1 MTKVNCY
8 SYDLIGKE
16 NLKRTLVRRNYYK
29 TFLNQFVKDHENG
42 SFVLLESPVES
53 YFDYN
58 IESID
63 YLLNEGFEGVYVSFQ
78 RPFNN
83 VADNFIRQGI
93 DLNKILIIDGATA
106 CISEKKR
113 KNPRCVNIRSDTEI
127 DELVEIIHRS
137 LQELEGCKKFVFVD
151 SLSTIALYKSFSEV
165 LKFPKDLLES
175 LKESSCENVTLFFN
189 IAEQLSKD
197 VLVESM
203 SSYSNEFIHLGLY
216 T

>member
-8 SYDLIGKE
+8 SYDFVGKE
-16 NLKRTLVRRNYYK
+16 NLERTLVRRNYYK

-42 SFVLLESPVES
+42 SFVLLESPFQS

-58 IESID
+58 VESID
-63 YLLNEGFEGVYVSFQ
+63 YLLNEGFQGIYVSFQ

-83 VADNFIRQGI
+83 VADNFNRKGI

-106 CISEKKR
+106 FASEKQKE
-113 KNPRCVNIRSDTEI
+113 NPRCVNISSDMEI
-127 DELVEIIHRS
+127 DELVNVINES
-137 LQELEGCKKFVFVD
+137 LQKLEGCKKFVFVD
-151 SLSTIALYKSFSEV
+151 SLSTIALYKSFPEA
-165 LKFPKDLLES
+165 LKLPKNLLET

-189 IAEQLSKD
+189 IAEELSKD
-197 VLVESM
+197 FLVESM
-203 SSYSNEFIHLGLY
+203 SSYSNEFIHLGLC

>member
-8 SYDLIGKE
+8 SYNFIGKE

-29 TFLNQFVKDHENG
+29 TFLNQFVKEHENG

-63 YLLNEGFEGVYVSFQ
+63 YLLNEGFQGVYVSFQ

-106 CISEKKR
+106 FVSEKQKE
-113 KNPRCVNIRSDTEI
+113 NPRCVNISSDLEI
-127 DELVEIIHRS
+127 DQLVNIIHKS
-137 LQELEGCKKFVFVD
+137 LQELGGCKKFVFVD
-151 SLSTIALYKSFSEV
+151 SLSTIALYKSFSEA
-165 LKFPKDLLES
+165 LKFPKNLLET
-175 LKESSCENVTLFFN
+175 LKENFCKNVTLFFN
-189 IAEQLSKD
+189 IAAELSKD
-197 VLVESM
+197 ALVESM
-203 SSYSNEFIHLGLY
+203 SSYSNEFIHLGLC

>member
-1 MTKVNCY
+1 MTKVNYY

-16 NLKRTLVRRNYYK
+16 NLERTLIRRNYYK
-29 TFLNQFVKDHENG
+29 TFLNQFVKDHEEG
-42 SFVLLESPVES
+42 SFVLLESPAES

-63 YLLNEGFEGVYVSFQ
+63 NLLNEGFEGVYVSFQ

-83 VADNFIRQGI
+83 VADSFIKQGI
-93 DLNKILIIDGATA
+93 DLNKILIIDCATA
-106 CISEKKR
+106 FISEKK
-113 KNPRCVNIRSDTEI
+113 KKDPRCVNIRSDTEI
-127 DELVEIIHRS
+127 DELVEIINRT
-137 LQELEGCKKFVFVD
+137 LQQLRGCKKFVFVD

-165 LKFPKDLLES
+165 LNFPKYLLET
-175 LKESSCENVTLFFN
+175 LKDSSCENVTLFFN
-189 IAEQLSKD
+189 IATELSKD

-203 SSYSNEFIHLGLY
+203 SSYSNQFIHLGLC

>member
-8 SYDLIGKE
+8 SYDFVGKE
-16 NLKRTLVRRNYYK
+16 NLERTLVRRNYYK

-58 IESID
+58 VESID
-63 YLLNEGFEGVYVSFQ
+63 YLLNEGFQGVYVSFQ

-106 CISEKKR
+106 FVSEEQKE
-113 KNPRCVNIRSDTEI
+113 NPRCVNISLDMEI
-127 DELVEIIHRS
+127 DELVNVIHKS
-137 LQELEGCKKFVFVD
+137 LQKLEGSKKFVFVD
-151 SLSTIALYKSFSEV
+151 SLSTIALGSQHRH
-165 LKFPKDLLES
+165 PK
-175 LKESSCENVTLFFN
+175 
-189 IAEQLSKD
+189 A
-197 VLVESM
+197 
-203 SSYSNEFIHLGLY
+203 Y
-216 T
+216 